1 MLAESSVNCVTAP
14 PIICGTYIAPQDTL
28 DVIGIWGTR
37 MVDIG
42 DGEGIVLSQLIDH
55 D

>member
-1 MLAESSVNCVTAP
+1 MAYAGREFCELRHSATNNLRHLYSS
-14 PIICGTYIAPQDTL
+14 QDTL

-42 DGEGIVLSQLIDH
+42 DGEGIG
-55 D
+55 

>member
-14 PIICGTYIAPQDTL
+14 PIICGTYIAPQDIQ
-28 DVIGIWGTR
+28 DAISVCGTR

-42 DGEGIVLSQLIDH
+42 DGEGIVLSQLIGH

>member
-14 PIICGTYIAPQDTL
+14 PIICGTYKAPQDTL

-42 DGEGIVLSQLIDH
+42 DGEGIGLGQLTYH